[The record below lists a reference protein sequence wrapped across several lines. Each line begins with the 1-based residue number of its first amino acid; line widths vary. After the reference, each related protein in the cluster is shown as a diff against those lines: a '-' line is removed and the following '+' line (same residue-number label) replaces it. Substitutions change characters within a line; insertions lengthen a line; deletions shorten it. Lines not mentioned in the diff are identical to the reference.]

1 MSDSGYGEGP
11 AVGSVER
18 VDTLKE
24 RRRKVRA
31 STGVSREMYICRPVK
46 REFEGEVVDMVGWG
60 RFVSGSAEVKM
71 SKESSSR
78 AGIITVSDESVC
90 GSLARDAILEAR
102 EASCFV
108 VSLTGRVCVEG
119 CSACTCSD
127 AD

>member
-1 MSDSGYGEGP
+1 
-11 AVGSVER
+11 VGSVDR
-18 VDTLKE
+18 VETLKE

-31 STGVSREMYICRPVK
+31 SMGVSREMYICRPLK
-46 REFEGEVVDMVGWG
+46 REFEGEEVDIVGCG

-78 AGIITVSDESVC
+78 AGIITVSVESVC
-90 GSLARDAILEAR
+90 GSLAREAILEAR

-108 VSLTGRVCVEG
+108 VSLTGRVSVGG